1 MKKSPFKRKTSW
13 LKHNPRKLKL
23 PRGARLGKET
33 TKELKDEIQA
43 KLRAFVIVR
52 DGGCWLKNYP
62 EAGAC
67 GGRKNDGE
75 LILQAEQRHTRSN
88 SASYADERLVLCICL
103 HHHIHWKPQH
113 SKRYNELAE
122 DFIGKERSDLWKRVR
137 EDYKPHK
144 IDWKLELLRLNIL

>member
-1 MKKSPFKRKTSW
+1 MRRSAFKRKPWGAT
-13 LKHNPRKLKL
+13 RKPKL
-23 PRGARLGKET
+23 PPDARIGRET
-33 TKELKDEIQA
+33 TKELKEQIQA
-43 KLRAFVIVR
+43 KLRQHVIKR
-52 DGGCWLKNYP
+52 DSGCWLRNYP

-67 GGRKNDGE
+67 GGRKKDGD
-75 LILQAEQRHTRSN
+75 LILQAEHLHTRAN

-122 DFIGKERSDLWKRVR
+122 DFIGEERSELWKRVR

-144 IDWKLELLRLNIL
+144 MDWKLELLRLNLLY

>member
-1 MKKSPFKRKTSW
+1 MRRTSLKRGEWSRTPAIK
-13 LKHNPRKLKL
+13 PKL
-23 PRGARLGKET
+23 PINARIGKET
-33 TKELKDEIQA
+33 TKELKVEIQA

-52 DGGCWLKNYP
+52 DGGCWLRNYP

-67 GGRKNDGE
+67 GGRKNNGD
-75 LILQAEQRHTRSN
+75 LILQAEHLHTRSN

-122 DFIGKERSDLWKRVR
+122 DFIGEERGELWKRVR
-137 EDYKPHK
+137 EDHKPHK
-144 IDWKLELLRLNIL
+144 MDWQLELLRLNML